1 MHINK
6 AFQQKLAE
14 HLLKLTLL
22 SALQGSY
29 NIFIWRAKGERTEK
43 KSILMLM
50 GVILNSLV
58 LHLLTTGANLL
69 LWDIASQLF

>member
-14 HLLKLTLL
+14 HLLELTLL

-29 NIFIWRAKGERTEK
+29 SILIWHTKGERTEK

-50 GVILNSLV
+50 GIILNSLV
-58 LHLLTTGANLL
+58 LHLLTTGMNFL
-69 LWDIASQLF
+69 LWDLVSQLF